1 MRTVASLVV
10 LLSCTFGSLPAQ
22 TVDPT
27 RNAFVATQ
35 DPLGEPVTS
44 VTYLA
49 QNWSPSQS
57 VQFYFTPQ
65 GSQILP
71 YDWFLAL
78 EQPSSTTLFR
88 DNQNI
93 LKYRYLP
100 QNPGPMNSDG
110 LPVGF
115 VAGQGTGRTW
125 LGMTCAACHT
135 AEIRLGVKAYRVDG
149 GPTGGDVQA
158 FLTDLTQSLQQ
169 TQTDPAKFGR
179 FATKILKGPNNT
191 PANQVDLKT
200 QLGLVINTR
209 VGYNLRNFLGA
220 DQAKLPP
227 AAPSRYARLDAV
239 GAIVNEV
246 YFHAVKAADLTSPTV
261 AAKPADA
268 PVSYPFLWDTPQH
281 DVVQWLGIAKNGGL
295 FDIFTLSRNVGEV
308 IGVFADV
315 VIPHEPTLINLGYAS
330 SVELENLVALED
342 LLKSLWS
349 PLWPADFPPIDQNA
363 AARGAQLYQ
372 ANCVSCHALIDRTDP
387 NRKITAM
394 MNDSGTDPT
403 AAENFFTRTGPSGK
417 LNGVNVNFVPFTA
430 KIPPVASADVMLTN
444 VVTGVILGGAKSA
457 PPDPL
462 HQLSFRAAPSTGLK
476 AAVVRQGAKYK
487 GRPLNGIWATA
498 PYLHNGSVPN
508 LAALLQ
514 PAAKR
519 PTSFS
524 VGVRTF
530 DPVRVG
536 FQTDVPG
543 FARFNVN
550 NPDGTP
556 ITGNS
561 NVGHEFG
568 ANLNDQE
575 RAQLLEYLKTL

>member
-1 MRTVASLVV
+1 
-10 LLSCTFGSLPAQ
+10 
-22 TVDPT
+22 
-27 RNAFVATQ
+27 
-35 DPLGEPVTS
+35 
-44 VTYLA
+44 
-49 QNWSPSQS
+49 
-57 VQFYFTPQ
+57 
-65 GSQILP
+65 
-71 YDWFLAL
+71 
-78 EQPSSTTLFR
+78 
-88 DNQNI
+88 
-93 LKYRYLP
+93 
-100 QNPGPMNSDG
+100 
-110 LPVGF
+110 
-115 VAGQGTGRTW
+115 
-125 LGMTCAACHT
+125 
-135 AEIRLGVKAYRVDG
+135 
-149 GPTGGDVQA
+149 
-158 FLTDLTQSLQQ
+158 
-169 TQTDPAKFGR
+169 
-179 FATKILKGPNNT
+179 
-191 PANQVDLKT
+191 
-200 QLGLVINTR
+200 

-220 DQAKLPP
+220 DQAKFPP

-246 YFHAVKAADLTSPTV
+246 FFHAVKAEDLTSPTV

-281 DVVQWLGIAKNGGL
+281 NVVQWLGIAKNGGL

-330 SVELENLVALED
+330 SVELENLVVLED

-349 PLWPADFPPIDQNA
+349 PLWPADFPTIDQNVA
-363 AARGAQLYQ
+363 AKGAQLYQ

-387 NRKITAM
+387 NRKIIAM

-430 KIPPVASADVMLTN
+430 KIPPVASADVMLSN
-444 VVTGVILGGAKSA
+444 VVTGVILGGAKSP

-462 HQLSFRAAPSTGLK
+462 HQLSFRAAPVPGLK
-476 AAVVRQGAKYK
+476 AAVVRLGAKYK

-498 PYLHNGSVPN
+498 PYLHNGSVPS

-524 VGVRTF
+524 IGVRTF
-530 DPVRVG
+530 DPVNVG
-536 FQTDVPG
+536 FLPDVPG

-561 NVGHEFG
+561 NAGHEFG
-568 ANLNDQE
+568 ANLTDQE
-575 RAQLLEYLKTL
+575 RYQLVEYMKTL